1 MDQNKYTLLDDNDLS
16 KINGGFWPAVVVG
29 GWLAHEAYKHS
40 DQIASGFSKGWKAV
54 KH

>member
-1 MDQNKYTLLDDNDLS
+1 MDQKKYTLLDDNDLS
-16 KINGGFWPAVVVG
+16 KINGGFWPAVVVC